1 LAHLHCPHNRRMYI
15 TISLQ
20 DNKIEAL
27 LLNQHKQN
35 PESE

>member
-1 LAHLHCPHNRRMYI
+1 MYI